1 MRTSVYNIFKL
12 NETMFVG
19 GNNMKIVNVKKFVR
33 SIVIVL
39 LIIFGISLVF
49 AKGTLSH
56 KEAEYKKLYV
66 SEGDTLWTIAYDLQ
80 KSNDYYKNKDIRYI
94 IEDMK
99 QINSL
104 KSSSIYVNQELMIP
118 VI

>member
-1 MRTSVYNIFKL
+1 
-12 NETMFVG
+12 
-19 GNNMKIVNVKKFVR
+19 MKIVNVKKFVR

-39 LIIFGISLVF
+39 LIIFGASIIF

-66 SEGDTLWTIAYDLQ
+66 SEGDTLWTIADDLQ
-80 KSNDYYKNKDIRYI
+80 SNNDYYKDKDIRYI

-99 QINSL
+99 NINNL
-104 KSSSIYVNQELMIP
+104 ESSSIYVNQELIVP